1 MEVSD
6 SIVVN
11 QFPSA
16 NLHRVFRSQA
26 CKLVSFPAETKTS
39 AIVDKFK
46 ELTSRDDVGILLI
59 NQNVRRLMRNTSLRL
74 FFLRDTWR
82 RFFSNAFVFH
92 ACYQV
97 AEEIREVLNL
107 YDQMYPTILE
117 IPSKD
122 HPYSAEKDYIM
133 KRVMHMLGK

>member
-1 MEVSD
+1 MAEVPKLLAVMGD
-6 SIVVN
+6 EDTVTG
-11 QFPSA
+11 FLLAGAGHRDARSA
-16 NLHRVFRSQA
+16 NYLIVDG
-26 CKLVSFPAETKTS
+26 KTKTS

-59 NQNVRRLMRNTSLRL
+59 NQN
-74 FFLRDTWR
+74 
-82 RFFSNAFVFH
+82 
-92 ACYQV
+92 V